1 MENRVKNNIFQPAI
15 VAVPSGDGLISD
27 NLTQISAHLVTSKP
41 FLREAAYVFPQQ
53 PLENLVV
60 INTMQHAR
68 LDLVRI
74 GDDVEA
80 EKDRLILSF
89 FDMARYIRDE
99 LANKRS
105 YWVDYIDP
113 CSGLPVCS
121 EGQNMFNE
129 VDCAQT
135 LLGYSVQNAG
145 CCKIILHPQWGSA
158 VYPASIF
165 TTAPVDAVLAALN
178 KLPRPGTM
186 TEEEVAPIEINKQN

>member
-80 EKDRLILSF
+80 EKDRLILSV
-89 FDMARYIRDE
+89 
-99 LANKRS
+99 S
-105 YWVDYIDP
+105 YVFQLFLQKP
-113 CSGLPVCS
+113 
-121 EGQNMFNE
+121 FH
-129 VDCAQT
+129 
-135 LLGYSVQNAG
+135 
-145 CCKIILHPQWGSA
+145 HP
-158 VYPASIF
+158 
-165 TTAPVDAVLAALN
+165 T
-178 KLPRPGTM
+178 
-186 TEEEVAPIEINKQN
+186 